1 MFTHPART
9 VWKALI
15 QTLDQLNDDEESHSF
30 KHVWPSHAP
39 KRTNRDSVC
48 FLINFNRE
56 TVFEHTDWKQHFIFG
71 ESFILQSKVPP
82 QISTSS

>member
-1 MFTHPART
+1 MKSP
-9 VWKALI
+9 
-15 QTLDQLNDDEESHSF
+15 TLLNTSDQAT
-30 KHVWPSHAP
+30 PP
-39 KRTNRDSVC
+39 KEPIDWLAIGPQKRDSVS

-71 ESFILQSKVPP
+71 ESFILQSKVPL

>member
-1 MFTHPART
+1 MKSP
-9 VWKALI
+9 
-15 QTLDQLNDDEESHSF
+15 TLLNTSDQATPPKEPIDWLAIG
-30 KHVWPSHAP
+30 PP
-39 KRTNRDSVC
+39 KRGSVC